1 MFDFVQNIRKGK
13 IAVFIFLFF
22 LLLIPITL
30 FILGTYLN
38 KSRSIYPSPT
48 PLLITPMEKKGFI
61 APTQTQKQFRIIET
75 SPKNGETNVYPGEI
89 SIIFKTDVDIIS
101 LNSFFLEITPPLPYY
116 WKIKNTYPTKQIK
129 AQVFGGLQTNT
140 KYTVSV
146 LDQNKNLLYLWTFLT
161 STTPAE
167 SSSRYFQEKRNEI
180 VNKYYPLFDY
190 IPFSSSDFNIDYTD
204 RLTLK
209 VVVKNKDL
217 EKVKQEVLEWIKS
230 HGVDP
235 STHTITYINQF

>member
-1 MFDFVQNIRKGK
+1 MFNFVQNVRKSK

-22 LLLIPITL
+22 LLLIPVAL
-30 FILGTYLN
+30 FILGDYLN
-38 KSRSIYPSPT
+38 RSRSIYPSPT
-48 PLLITPMEKKGFI
+48 SPTITPVGKKGSI
-61 APTQTQKQFRIIET
+61 TPTQTQKQFRVIET
-75 SPKNGETNVYPGEI
+75 SPKNGEINAYPGEI

-101 LNSFFLEITPPLPYY
+101 SNSFFLEIAPPLPYY
-116 WKIKNTYPTKQIK
+116 WKIENAYPTKQIK

-140 KYTVSV
+140 KYTMSV
-146 LDQNKNLLYLWTFLT
+146 LDQNKNLLYLWTFTT
-161 STTPAE
+161 SATPAE

-209 VVVKNKDL
+209 VVIKNKDL